1 MFVAIGF
8 ALKRNLS
15 PKQNTW
21 LYWKSIKLMCVW
33 AAKRVLPWPEDG
45 VWSLTWNPPCE
56 LRCGAAAIT
65 AVPFSEPKILAG
77 PLAST
82 VLAALMVT
90 VADILRAMRHEK
102 SPPLDL
108 TTRVKRVIKFYH
120 WGHSPMFPS
129 WAFKVTSMT
138 CLKSWLQFLCRLQS
152 MLEWQDLVLMQA
164 LQGIADQSL

>member
-33 AAKRVLPWPEDG
+33 AAKQVLPWPEDG
-45 VWSLTWNPPCE
+45 VWSLTGNPPCE
-56 LRCGAAAIT
+56 LRCGAAA
-65 AVPFSEPKILAG
+65 VSEPGILAG

-90 VADILRAMRHEK
+90 VADILCAMRHEK
-102 SPPLDL
+102 SPSLDL
-108 TTRVKRVIKFYH
+108 TMRVKRVIKFNQ
-120 WGHSPMFPS
+120 WWHSPMFPS
-129 WAFKVTSMT
+129 WSFKVTSMT
-138 CLKSWLQFLCRLQS
+138 RLKSWLQFLCRLQS